1 MEEHF
6 VAEKVQ
12 YLYEFVHSIFSLIFT
27 MIREEPNHRN
37 EKVDGVKKLTTTD
50 VGTQIEE
57 SHCEDK
63 KKTQVEAAGHPLMRH
78 KKRAG
83 LEI

>member
-1 MEEHF
+1 M
-6 VAEKVQ
+6 
-12 YLYEFVHSIFSLIFT
+12 YEFVHSIFSLIFT
-27 MIREEPNHRN
+27 MIKEGPSQRS

-50 VGTQIEE
+50 VGTQTEE
-57 SHCEDK
+57 SLCEDK
-63 KKTQVEAAGHPLMRH
+63 KKMPAEGAGHPLMRH